1 MILSN
6 GVWRRSEDD
15 VAATTTEGFAGRI
28 AAAVTAWPGVTA
40 EAHSF
45 GGVEFRLGRCEL
57 GHVHGDRLADIPFP
71 KRIRDELLKAGR
83 VRPHHVLPRS
93 GWASRTITTDDDVDD
108 VIALLRLN
116 YERAVAS
123 P

>member
-45 GGVEFRLGRCEL
+45 GGVEFRLGQREL

-83 VRPHHVLPRS
+83 CGRTTSCPARVGRRGRS
-93 GWASRTITTDDDVDD
+93 RRTTT
-108 VIALLRLN
+108 
-116 YERAVAS
+116 S
-123 P
+123 TT